1 MTHFAVPFHFQPPM
15 QFSRSDDTLEAYLA
29 NILRRYMYIERFNL
43 GSCRYFHI
51 ERLNLGICRYMYIEN
66 LT

>member
-29 NILRRYMYIERFNL
+29 NILRRYMYIERLNL
-43 GSCRYFHI
+43 GS
-51 ERLNLGICRYMYIEN
+51 CRYMYIEN